1 MKGKMSIE
9 YDYPLA
15 EKNFMPDDFIEIEIL
30 DPLYIVLEPTA
41 KIGLYIGI
49 SFQKK
54 FYEDIMDTD
63 IIKKK

>member
-1 MKGKMSIE
+1 
-9 YDYPLA
+9 
-15 EKNFMPDDFIEIEIL
+15 MPDDFIKIEIL

-54 FYEDIMDTD
+54 FYDDIMDTD
-63 IIKKK
+63 IIKKKNR